1 MEIVAILVI
10 PIIFGQWM
18 KTFILNF
25 AVRYGANRNII
36 IKNVDVLKK
45 ASKINAIVIDKNRAL
60 MDGKLTVT
68 DIISYNDFNLDDVL
82 RYEANVEF
90 GSNHPLA
97 RAILDEAK
105 KREAVPSKPVEKF
118 ESFAGLGIKAQ
129 VNGKTILAGKEK
141 LLKDNEVDV
150 SKGGGVVEKLIGEGK
165 TLKLLAVDGV
175 FAGMIATADTVRHSA
190 KNAISEL
197 KSMGVEV
204 IMITGD
210 NLKAAE
216 VVARDLGIDKYYAE
230 FLPQNKIDYIRMLQ
244 NENRFTAMVSD
255 SVNDAPALAN
265 SNVGI
270 VVGSGADIASGA
282 SNIFLT
288 NYDPE
293 DIVVVIKLSKDTA
306 KKIKQNLFIVVIYN
320 VLAIMIMAVVFY
332 NSFGWRLRLGVS
344 VFLISASFI
353 ALAVNAGALKI
364 TEPKLKMKTP
374 A

>member
-1 MEIVAILVI
+1 
-10 PIIFGQWM
+10 
-18 KTFILNF
+18 
-25 AVRYGANRNII
+25 
-36 IKNVDVLKK
+36 
-45 ASKINAIVIDKNRAL
+45 
-60 MDGKLTVT
+60 
-68 DIISYNDFNLDDVL
+68 
-82 RYEANVEF
+82 
-90 GSNHPLA
+90 
-97 RAILDEAK
+97 
-105 KREAVPSKPVEKF
+105 
-118 ESFAGLGIKAQ
+118 
-129 VNGKTILAGKEK
+129 
-141 LLKDNEVDV
+141 
-150 SKGGGVVEKLIGEGK
+150 
-165 TLKLLAVDGV
+165 
-175 FAGMIATADTVRHSA
+175 
-190 KNAISEL
+190 
-197 KSMGVEV
+197 
-204 IMITGD
+204 
-210 NLKAAE
+210 
-216 VVARDLGIDKYYAE
+216 GIDKYYAE

>member
-1 MEIVAILVI
+1 
-10 PIIFGQWM
+10 M
-18 KTFILNF
+18 KIFILNF
-25 AVRYGANRNII
+25 AIRYGTNRNII

-97 RAILDEAK
+97 KAILDEAK
-105 KREAVPSKPVEKF
+105 KREAVPLKPVEKF

-150 SKGGGVVEKLIGEGK
+150 SKGGGVMEKLIGEGK
-165 TLKLLAVDGV
+165 ILKLLAVDGV
-175 FAGMIATADTVRHSA
+175 FAGMIAVADTVRHSA

-210 NLKAAE
+210 NLKVAE

-244 NENRFTAMVSD
+244 NENKFTAMVSD

>member
-1 MEIVAILVI
+1 
-10 PIIFGQWM
+10 M
-18 KTFILNF
+18 K
-25 AVRYGANRNII
+25 R
-36 IKNVDVLKK
+36 
-45 ASKINAIVIDKNRAL
+45 
-60 MDGKLTVT
+60 
-68 DIISYNDFNLDDVL
+68 
-82 RYEANVEF
+82 
-90 GSNHPLA
+90 
-97 RAILDEAK
+97 
-105 KREAVPSKPVEKF
+105 KRERRIPSKPVEKF

-165 TLKLLAVDGV
+165 ILKLLAVDGV

-210 NLKAAE
+210 NLKVAE

-244 NENRFTAMVSD
+244 NENRFTAMVGD

-270 VVGSGADIASGA
+270 VVGSGADIRQWS
-282 SNIFLT
+282 
-288 NYDPE
+288 E
-293 DIVVVIKLSKDTA
+293 
-306 KKIKQNLFIVVIYN
+306 
-320 VLAIMIMAVVFY
+320 
-332 NSFGWRLRLGVS
+332 
-344 VFLISASFI
+344 
-353 ALAVNAGALKI
+353 
-364 TEPKLKMKTP
+364 
-374 A
+374 